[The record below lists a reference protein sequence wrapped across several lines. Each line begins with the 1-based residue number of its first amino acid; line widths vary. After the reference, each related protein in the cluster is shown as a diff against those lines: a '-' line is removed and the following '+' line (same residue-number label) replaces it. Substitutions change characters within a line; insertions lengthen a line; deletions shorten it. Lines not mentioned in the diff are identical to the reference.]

1 MLIFGVRWNER
12 KKGQKIKKKQRVWIH
27 LSFMNEEPPM
37 DTLKKICFPFE
48 WPVSLAAVRT
58 DRNCQPG
65 KITNRQSIRRRRN
78 NNNRRVLDDAVIK
91 IKLIGL
97 VVCAFPYGNFRRR
110 WLYSRRGVLCVIA
123 YNALFILHPPSTAP
137 FRIRIYAAIRF
148 FSPLSSSWIFS
159 NKIGIRPVRWF

>member
-1 MLIFGVRWNER
+1 MKEKRNETKR
-12 KKGQKIKKKQRVWIH
+12 
-27 LSFMNEEPPM
+27 NETEGTDISVVHEWRASM
-37 DTLKKICFPFE
+37 DTLKKFASTFG
-48 WPVSLAAVRT
+48 WPASLAAVRT

-123 YNALFILHPPSTAP
+123 YNALFILHPPSAAP
-137 FRIRIYAAIRF
+137 FPIRARTYAAIRF
-148 FSPLSSSWIFS
+148 FSPLCSSWIFP
-159 NKIGIRPVRWF
+159 KAR